1 MPIAITQRDRIT
13 ASANL
18 DISEMDGVVQ
28 VKSRP
33 SETSGFSYARPRYRN
48 PKIWPKKLFGNRL
61 CSKNVVWPWKPNK
74 IRIFV
79 SSPIIGSNWK
89 DIYLFIY
96 LPFHLFVYFII
107 DYVVF
112 FFWLLLLISSQWQ
125 RWKSFTSFRSERL
138 FLFSVQCCKI
148 KTKAIST
155 ANRSK
160 GSIMRNQWELEV
172 KIRNLPEVWET
183 RVTKLWLVL
192 VLNLIGRESGANFL
206 DQSKREV
213 KQEQIIF
220 GESYTFKTICSWW
233 WSTTINFY
241 NGFLLFLPFSW
252 SMSTPH
258 SS

>member
-1 MPIAITQRDRIT
+1 M
-13 ASANL
+13 
-18 DISEMDGVVQ
+18 
-28 VKSRP
+28 
-33 SETSGFSYARPRYRN
+33 
-48 PKIWPKKLFGNRL
+48 
-61 CSKNVVWPWKPNK
+61 
-74 IRIFV
+74 
-79 SSPIIGSNWK
+79 
-89 DIYLFIY
+89 
-96 LPFHLFVYFII
+96 
-107 DYVVF
+107 
-112 FFWLLLLISSQWQ
+112 LLLISSQLQ
-125 RWKSFTSFRSERL
+125 HWKSFTSFRSERL

-155 ANRSK
+155 ANRCK

-206 DQSKREV
+206 DRSKREV

-258 SS
+258 SSKWRGSRHRKRWRRWMWQPTKRWLVSFPKQARNTNADYVSTDWFKMWYSMARLVRRSSSDGGGRNSNEGCLLSKTY